1 MKRPKNPCHALSTG
15 TGVVSNFADLLETA
29 PVRAVSQVVKVP
41 VHFHTKQVF
50 FEESPEQH
58 TKKKTYTQHLTHLA
72 SFYLAQ
78 SFPFLISWCPF
89 VALVCYIISLLCCFL
104 LPRCSFSTSSSLNS
118 SVSHFFNF
126 YLLIE
131 FYVQTSAN
139 PLNAMG
145 MR

>member
-1 MKRPKNPCHALSTG
+1 MGSVG
-15 TGVVSNFADLLETA
+15 TGAVSNFADPPETT
-29 PVRAVSQVVKVP
+29 PICMVSQVVKVP
-41 VHFHTKQVF
+41 ARFHTKQVF

-72 SFYLAQ
+72 SFYLAR
-78 SFPFLISWCPF
+78 SFPFLISRCPF

-104 LPRCSFSTSSSLNS
+104 LPRRSFSTSSSSTSSSLNS
-118 SVSHFFNF
+118 LVSHFFKF

-131 FYVQTSAN
+131 FYVQAPQTSAN

-145 MR
+145 MH